1 MRAINEAKPK
11 QRSVLDAARLI
22 AMGGDHT
29 ITLPILRALHST
41 RGSVAVLHFD
51 SHLVTWDLKQ
61 LGGGLT
67 KYSERK
73 TWRNRLWSVHV
84 QVIGSDI
91 VEFTPRFRQS
101 GRDNGHRC

>member
-29 ITLPILRALHST
+29 ISNLPVRLST
-41 RGSVAVLHFD
+41 ELGFANVLHFD